1 MIENVPEKAPEPI
14 TGPSVVVLDKQVPTV
29 SDVQQEEARR
39 QTKMDAAVAFAREK
53 SDRVRKLAASQ
64 QSPFQGNSTG
74 KVIIP
79 NTKVG
84 QGYDLFAPVD
94 KKKMKVLFDWL
105 KLDPDAF
112 INILRL
118 QYHKNPHHFR
128 SGRIYF
134 LDHVFSRIWR
144 DKYPEFKSSEP
155 DHNGCKKK
163 APWRGVD
170 DIYAPVNFKNTHWIA
185 IWILIPKKHIVIW
198 DSIAK
203 HISDEELAEVME
215 PDQWIIPYLL
225 VECAGS
231 GELCVQY
238 TLKPFTYMRVTAG
251 VSQCRAGD
259 CGVFTLMYI
268 ECHALGMS
276 FSPAF
281 SSRNVKAIREKM
293 AVDIFQEAPESH
305 DKENNDN
312 DENVT
317 TYEQ

>member
-1 MIENVPEKAPEPI
+1 MQAKYQNFAN
-14 TGPSVVVLDKQVPTV
+14 
-29 SDVQQEEARR
+29 
-39 QTKMDAAVAFAREK
+39 QTRFGGGVE
-53 SDRVRKLAASQ
+53 
-64 QSPFQGNSTG
+64 
-74 KVIIP
+74 
-79 NTKVG
+79 
-84 QGYDLFAPVD
+84 
-94 KKKMKVLFDWL
+94 
-105 KLDPDAF
+105 
-112 INILRL
+112 
-118 QYHKNPHHFR
+118 
-128 SGRIYF
+128 
-134 LDHVFSRIWR
+134 
-144 DKYPEFKSSEP
+144 
-155 DHNGCKKK
+155 
-163 APWRGVD
+163 VD

-215 PDQWIIPYLL
+215 PYQWIIPYLL